1 MALNVLFR
9 QLRTDRSD
17 NFLDLGAA
25 FGANVDFFSQYS
37 CRIFTSKTF
46 TEH

>member
-9 QLRTDRSD
+9 QLSPDRSD

-25 FGANVDFFSQYS
+25 FGANVDFFHNTPAGYLH
-37 CRIFTSKTF
+37 RRLLPNT
-46 TEH
+46 